1 MIGEGLGA
9 WVLEVNVI
17 FGQCGCEQPA
27 ARVEEM
33 DWEEGGPPALP
44 LLCPPRP
51 GPPAFPAWPG
61 LATAKTDGG
70 LVESTPCGGRPP
82 IPHHT
87 GGAQGHALGVW
98 LGPEG
103 LRVQGVKTHK
113 GAVGGWAGR
122 ASQRLLSRQLP
133 WCQG

>member
-1 MIGEGLGA
+1 MDDQLLIREDIGA
-9 WVLEVNVI
+9 CMSEVGVI
-17 FGQCGCEQPA
+17 FGVCGCEPWCGDGEKEG
-27 ARVEEM
+27 ARRLCLCSAR
-33 DWEEGGPPALP
+33 PP
-44 LLCPPRP
+44 P
-51 GPPAFPAWPG
+51 GSPAFPAQPG

-103 LRVQGVKTHK
+103 PGV
-113 GAVGGWAGR
+113 
-122 ASQRLLSRQLP
+122 
-133 WCQG
+133 

>member
-1 MIGEGLGA
+1 MVYVAVSLG
-9 WVLEVNVI
+9 V
-17 FGQCGCEQPA
+17 
-27 ARVEEM
+27 EM
-33 DWEEGGPPALP
+33 DRRRGPAGSAASALP
-44 LLCPPRP
+44 APP
-51 GPPAFPAWPG
+51 GPPAFPGQPG

-103 LRVQGVKTHK
+103 PGV
-113 GAVGGWAGR
+113 
-122 ASQRLLSRQLP
+122 
-133 WCQG
+133 